1 MVSQA
6 HSHSDAQNLIRGQ
19 YETILEALP
28 CYLTIQD
35 SSLEVAWANKAARE
49 DFGSPN
55 GRKCYEFYRLEKSRC
70 TDCPVRKTFQDRQ
83 TYSEQVTLRSRN
95 GSRATYLFHTAAIN
109 DEHGAVAFVV
119 QTGVD
124 VSSITDIQK
133 QLILLGETVAGMAHS
148 IKNIMMGL
156 EGGIYVVNKGLEA
169 KNEDEI
175 RDGWEMVL
183 LNFDKIS
190 HIVKD
195 ILYCSKPRQ
204 PNFQAIQPND
214 TIRQVLE
221 LYRETALSYHIEIVL
236 DLKEDLPVAL
246 IDPAE
251 LHTVLCNLVSNALD
265 ACKLDLWKDSHL
277 VEIRSRTGP
286 DGSTVIE
293 VADNGIGIG
302 KDIRQ
307 HMFEELFSSKGDQG
321 TGLGLMVTQK
331 IMREHGGSITFRSR
345 PGQGTTFVATFPRRD
360 PPS

>member
-1 MVSQA
+1 MLSRA
-6 HSHSDAQNLIRGQ
+6 HIGRDAQNIMRDQ

-28 CYLTIQD
+28 CYVTVQD
-35 SSLEVAWANKAARE
+35 RSLGVAWANRVARE
-49 DFGSPN
+49 DFGSPD
-55 GRKCYEFYRLEKSRC
+55 GRKCHEFYGLEKSRC
-70 TDCPVRKTFQDRQ
+70 ADCPVQKSLQDGQ
-83 TYSEQVTLRSRN
+83 GHSEEVTLRSRN
-95 GSRATYLFHTAAIN
+95 GSRTTCLFHTAAIT
-109 DEHGAVAFVV
+109 DEHGAVVFVV

-124 VSSITDIQK
+124 VSSIADVQK
-133 QLILLGETVAGMAHS
+133 QLIFLGETVAGMAHS

-156 EGGIYVVNKGLEA
+156 EGGIYVVNKGIEA
-169 KNEDEI
+169 RNQDEI

-183 LNFDKIS
+183 FNFDKIS

-204 PNFQAIQPND
+204 PNFQVIQPND
-214 TIRQVLE
+214 TIREVYK
-221 LYRETALSYHIEIVL
+221 LYRETALSYNIEIAL
-236 DLKEDLPVAL
+236 DLKEDLPAAV

-251 LHTVLCNLVSNALD
+251 LHTVLSNLVSNALD

-277 VEIRSRTGP
+277 VEISSRTGP

-302 KDIRQ
+302 KDVRQ

-360 PPS
+360 PPL